1 MALNNPDVQKQ
12 IEHMMRFIEQEAK
25 EKVEEIDAK
34 AEEEFNIEKGRL
46 VQQERLKI
54 MNHYE
59 RKEKQVELQKKI
71 QRSGQM
77 NQSRLKILKTQ
88 DDHVKGILDE
98 TAKRL
103 GSVTQDEAKYKQIL
117 QGLIGQGLF
126 QLLEPAVTV
135 RCRQQ
140 DLDLVKSVLPAAVEE
155 YKKAVKKD
163 CNLSVDEQSFLGP
176 ECSGGV
182 ELLAKQGRIKVENTL
197 ESRLGLISRQMLPE
211 MRETLFGR
219 NQARKFLD

>member
-12 IEHMMRFIEQEAK
+12 IEHMMKFIEQEAK

-71 QRSGQM
+71 QRSSQM
-77 NQSRLKILKTQ
+77 NQSRLKILKAQ
-88 DDHVKGILDE
+88 DDHVKSILDE
-98 TAKRL
+98 TAQKL
-103 GSVTQDEAKYKQIL
+103 GSVMKDEARYKQIL
-117 QGLIGQGLF
+117 QGLITQGLF
-126 QLLEPAVTV
+126 QLLEPAIVI

-140 DLDLVKSVLPAAVEE
+140 DVKLVKSVLSGAVDE

-163 CNLSVDEQSFLGP
+163 CALTVDEQNFLGP
-176 ECSGGV
+176 VCSGGV

-197 ESRLGLISRQMLPE
+197 ESRLELISRQMLPE
-211 MRETLFGR
+211 IRETLFGP
-219 NQARKFLD
+219 NEARKFLN